1 MQEGPHKT
9 RRGDGAGNTQ
19 GGRRRGKQEG
29 HFARLSRRSSC
40 LCMFAESCT
49 SSNWSCSDQRGLSVF
64 LPILTPSPPACRFSV
79 GAGGGEWCTSDG
91 VKDLVA
97 ARKKGNPTHP
107 HPPSHPDPISPPS
120 AGNNHYPK
128 RSRRTHYELD
138 LPTGEGTAALQREHP
153 APYRRVVIGRSNQCW
168 DIRSIRSTVACS
180 LPYRRYKTGSKTR
193 PKGKRKKEEDE
204 EEEEGEKTKKNHYN
218 KNKNGP
224 L

>member
-1 MQEGPHKT
+1 MVYLRRREGPSGRCAAL
-9 RRGDGAGNTQ
+9 RRVN
-19 GGRRRGKQEG
+19 GRSKQ
-29 HFARLSRRSSC
+29 ASSKPASRHIK
-40 LCMFAESCT
+40 MK
-49 SSNWSCSDQRGLSVF
+49 
-64 LPILTPSPPACRFSV
+64 P
-79 GAGGGEWCTSDG
+79 
-91 VKDLVA
+91 